1 MTTILAFI
9 FVLGVIVIIHE
20 LGHFF
25 AARSVGV
32 RVDRFS
38 IGFPPR
44 LFTVNSIDGGFEI
57 NLFFYKKNEMDKVNW
72 DIVKTWNI
80 NIPERKGS
88 GTEYCFAIVP
98 LGGYVKLAGM
108 IDESMDGTIQNE
120 PYELMSK
127 PVWAQ
132 IWVMSA
138 GVIMNILLA
147 FVIFTSLA
155 WYQGVPTSEN
165 KPVIYS
171 VEEDSPAKNAN
182 LLPGDKI
189 IKVNDYS
196 ISTWSDLSS
205 TIQEQPNKSINITY
219 VREGKESSI
228 DIYTTFRVFPID
240 GKLDTLGMIGIAPEL
255 IYKPIGIIRAS
266 QLGVTSTVG
275 GLGLVVLSI
284 KLLISG
290 QASVGDLGGPIL
302 IAQIAGETARAG
314 IISLFGFMA
323 IISCNLAFI
332 NFLPIPGLDG
342 GHVFIILAESILRR
356 KFTLKTRMIIQQIG
370 MAFLLLLMATVMIND
385 IGRLF
390 TN

>member
-44 LFTVNSIDGGFEI
+44 LFTVNSVDGGFEI
-57 NLFFYKKNEMDKVNW
+57 NLFFYKKNEMDKISW
-72 DIVKTWNI
+72 DIIKTWNI

-108 IDESMDGTIQNE
+108 IDESMDGTIQNK

-155 WYQGVPTSEN
+155 WYQGVPTSED

-171 VEEDSPAKNAN
+171 VEEDSPAYNAN
-182 LLPGDKI
+182 LLSGDKI
-189 IKVNDYS
+189 IKVNDHS
-196 ISTWSDLSS
+196 ITTWSDLST
-205 TIQEQPNKSINITY
+205 TIQEQPNTSINITY
-219 VREGKESSI
+219 VREGKESTI

-266 QLGVTSTVG
+266 QLGTASTIG

-314 IISLFGFMA
+314 LISLFGFMA

-332 NFLPIPGLDG
+332 NFLPVPGLDG

>member
-9 FVLGVIVIIHE
+9 IVLGIIVMVHE

-44 LFTVNSIDGGFEI
+44 LMTITSVPNGFEI
-57 NLFFYKKNEMDKVNW
+57 KLFFYRKDQGGKISWGPIYNW
-72 DIVKTWNI
+72 DVKKPGRT
-80 NIPERKGS
+80 GS
-88 GTEYCFAIVP
+88 GTEYCFAIIP
-98 LGGYVKLAGM
+98 LGGYVKMAGM
-108 IDESMDGTIQNE
+108 IDESMDGTIKNK

-147 FVIFTSLA
+147 FIIFTGVV
-155 WYQGVPTSEN
+155 WNQGVPSP
-165 KPVIYS
+165 KDDPVIHS
-171 VEEDSPAKNAN
+171 LINDMPAKDMG
-182 LLPGDKI
+182 LLPGDRI
-189 IKVNDYS
+189 LAVDDVQ
-196 ISTWSDLSS
+196 ISTWTELST
-205 TIQEQPNKSINITY
+205 TIHAMPNTPITLTYQRDDVEYKQSITTSFQVQPIN
-219 VREGKESSI
+219 
-228 DIYTTFRVFPID
+228 
-240 GKLDTLGMIGIAPEL
+240 GKLDTLGAIGIAPEFT
-255 IYKPIGIIRAS
+255 YKPIGFLKATQIGA
-266 QLGVTSTVG
+266 TSTIG
-275 GLGLVVLSI
+275 ALGLVVLSI
-284 KLLISG
+284 KMLVSG
-290 QASVGDLGGPIL
+290 EASVSDLGGPIL
-302 IAQIAGETARAG
+302 IAQIAGKTARAG
-314 IISLFGFMA
+314 LVSLLTFMA

-332 NFLPIPGLDG
+332 NFLPVPGLDG
-342 GHVFIILAESILRR
+342 GHVFIILAESLLRR

-370 MAFLLLLMATVMIND
+370 MAFLLLLMATVMVND

>member
-44 LFTVNSIDGGFEI
+44 LFTVNSVDEGFEV
-57 NLFFYKKNEMDKVNW
+57 NLFFYKKNKQNKISW
-72 DIVKTWNI
+72 DIIKTWNI
-80 NIPERKGS
+80 NVPGRTGS

-108 IDESMDGTIQNE
+108 IDESMDGTIKHE

-155 WYQGVPTSEN
+155 WYQGVQTSEN
-165 KPVIYS
+165 KPIIYS
-171 VEEDSPAKNAN
+171 VEENSPAEKAK

-189 IKVNDYS
+189 IKVNDYN
-196 ISTWSDLSS
+196 INTWSDLSS
-205 TIQEQPNKSINITY
+205 TIQKKPNQSINVTFL
-219 VREGKESSI
+219 RNGKESSI
-228 DIYTTFRVFPID
+228 DIYTTFRVFPVD
-240 GKLDTLGMIGIAPEL
+240 GKLDTLGMIGIAPEF
-255 IYKPIGIIRAS
+255 IYEPIGVIKAS
-266 QLGVTSTVG
+266 QLGAASTMG

-314 IISLFGFMA
+314 LISLFGFMA

-332 NFLPIPGLDG
+332 NFLPVPGLDG

>member
-9 FVLGVIVIIHE
+9 IVLGVIVMVHE

-44 LFTVNSIDGGFEI
+44 LMTMTSVPNGFEI
-57 NLFFYKKNEMDKVNW
+57 KLFFYRKDQGGKISWGPIYNWNVKKPGHV
-72 DIVKTWNI
+72 
-80 NIPERKGS
+80 GS
-88 GTEYCFAIVP
+88 GTEYCFAIIP
-98 LGGYVKLAGM
+98 LGGYVKMAGM
-108 IDESMDGTIQNE
+108 IDESMDGTIKNK
-120 PYELMSK
+120 PYEPMSK

-147 FVIFTSLA
+147 FIIFTGVV
-155 WYQGVPTSEN
+155 WNQGVPSP
-165 KPVIYS
+165 KDDPVIHS
-171 VEEDSPAKNAN
+171 LINDMPAKDMG
-182 LLPGDKI
+182 LLPGDRI
-189 IKVNDYS
+189 LAVDDVQ
-196 ISTWSDLSS
+196 ISTWTELST
-205 TIQEQPNKSINITY
+205 TIHAMPNTPITLTYQRDDVEYKKSIITSFQ
-219 VREGKESSI
+219 VQ
-228 DIYTTFRVFPID
+228 PIN
-240 GKLDTLGMIGIAPEL
+240 GRLDTLGAIGIAPEFT
-255 IYKPIGIIRAS
+255 YKPIGFLKATQIGA
-266 QLGVTSTVG
+266 TSTIR

-284 KLLISG
+284 RMLISG
-290 QASVGDLGGPIL
+290 EASVSDLGGPIL
-302 IAQIAGETARAG
+302 IAQIAGKTARAG
-314 IISLFGFMA
+314 LVSLLTFMA

-332 NFLPIPGLDG
+332 NFLPVPGLDG
-342 GHVFIILAESILRR
+342 GHVFIILAESLLRR

>member
-38 IGFPPR
+38 IGFQNR
-44 LFTVNSIDGGFEI
+44 LFTVNSVDEGFEV
-57 NLFFYKKNEMDKVNW
+57 NLFFYKKNKQNKISW
-72 DIVKTWNI
+72 DIIKTCNI
-80 NIPERKGS
+80 NVPGRTGS

-108 IDESMDGTIQNE
+108 IDESMDGTIKHE

-165 KPVIYS
+165 KPIIYS
-171 VEEDSPAKNAN
+171 VEEDSPAEKAK

-189 IKVNDYS
+189 IKVNDYN
-196 ISTWSDLSS
+196 INTWSDLSS
-205 TIQEQPNKSINITY
+205 TIQKKPNQSINVTFL
-219 VREGKESSI
+219 RNGKESSI
-228 DIYTTFRVFPID
+228 DIYTTFRVFPVD
-240 GKLDTLGMIGIAPEL
+240 GKLDTLGMIGIAPEF
-255 IYKPIGIIRAS
+255 IYEPIGLIKAS
-266 QLGVTSTVG
+266 QLGAVSTMG

-314 IISLFGFMA
+314 LISLFGFMA

-332 NFLPIPGLDG
+332 NFLPVPGLDG

>member
-44 LFTVNSIDGGFEI
+44 LFTVNSVDGGFEI
-57 NLFFYKKNEMDKVNW
+57 NLFFYKKNEMDKINW

-205 TIQEQPNKSINITY
+205 TIQKQPNKSINITY

>member
-44 LFTVNSIDGGFEI
+44 LITVNSINGGFEI
-57 NLFFYKKNEMDKVNW
+57 NLFFYKKNDLDKISW
-72 DIVKTWNI
+72 DIIKTWNI

-108 IDESMDGTIQNE
+108 IDESMDGAIKNE

-147 FVIFTSLA
+147 FVIFTALA

-165 KPVIYS
+165 IPVIYS
-171 VEEDSPAKNAN
+171 VEQDSPAQNAN

-189 IKVNDYS
+189 IKVNDYN
-196 ISTWSDLSS
+196 INTWSDLSS
-205 TIQEQPNKSINITY
+205 TIQELPNKSIKITY
-219 VREGKESSI
+219 VREGRESSM
-228 DIYTTFRVFPID
+228 DINTTFRVFPID

-255 IYKPIGIIRAS
+255 FYEPIGIIRAS
-266 QLGVTSTVG
+266 QLGVASTLG

-284 KLLISG
+284 KLLVSG
-290 QASVGDLGGPIL
+290 QASVADLGGPIL

-314 IISLFGFMA
+314 LISFFGFMA

-332 NFLPIPGLDG
+332 NFLPVPGLDG
-342 GHVFIILAESILRR
+342 GHVFIILAESILRI

>member
-9 FVLGVIVIIHE
+9 IVLGVIVMVHE

-44 LFTVNSIDGGFEI
+44 LMTMTSVPNGFEI
-57 NLFFYKKNEMDKVNW
+57 KLFFYRKDQDGKISWGPIYNWAVKKPGR
-72 DIVKTWNI
+72 T
-80 NIPERKGS
+80 GT
-88 GTEYCFAIVP
+88 GTEYCLAIIP
-98 LGGYVKLAGM
+98 LGGYVKMAGM
-108 IDESMDGTIQNE
+108 IDESMDGTIQNK
-120 PYELMSK
+120 PYELMNK

-147 FVIFTSLA
+147 FIIFAGVA
-155 WYQGVPTSEN
+155 WDQGIPVP
-165 KPVIYS
+165 KDDPVIHS
-171 VEEDSPAKNAN
+171 LINDMPAKNMG
-182 LLPGDKI
+182 LLPGDRI
-189 IKVNDYS
+189 LSVDDVQ
-196 ISTWSDLSS
+196 ISTWTELST
-205 TIQEQPNKSINITY
+205 TIHAMPDTPITLTYQRDGVEYEQSI
-219 VREGKESSI
+219 
-228 DIYTTFRVFPID
+228 TTSFQIRPIN
-240 GKLDTLGMIGIAPEL
+240 GKLDTLGAIGIAPEFT
-255 IYKPIGIIRAS
+255 YRPIGFLEATKIGAS
-266 QLGVTSTVG
+266 STIG
-275 GLGLVVLSI
+275 ALGLVVLSVR
-284 KLLISG
+284 LLISG
-290 QASVGDLGGPIL
+290 EASISDLGGPIL

-314 IISLFGFMA
+314 LVSLLTFMA

-332 NFLPIPGLDG
+332 NFLPVPGLDG
-342 GHVFIILAESILRR
+342 GHVFIILAESLLRR
-356 KFTLKTRMIIQQIG
+356 KFTLKTRMIIQQVG

>member
-57 NLFFYKKNEMDKVNW
+57 NLFFYKKNEMDKINW

-155 WYQGVPTSEN
+155 WYQGIPTSED

-205 TIQEQPNKSINITY
+205 TIQEQPNKPINITY

-356 KFTLKTRMIIQQIG
+356 KFTLKTRMVIQQIG

>member
-44 LFTVNSIDGGFEI
+44 LFTVNSVDGGFEI
-57 NLFFYKKNEMDKVNW
+57 NLFFYKKNEMDKINW

-155 WYQGVPTSEN
+155 WYQGIPTSED

-356 KFTLKTRMIIQQIG
+356 KFTLKTRMVIQQIG

>member
-9 FVLGVIVIIHE
+9 IVLGVIVMVHE

-44 LFTVNSIDGGFEI
+44 LMTITSVPNGFEI
-57 NLFFYKKNEMDKVNW
+57 KLFFYRKDQDGKISWGPIYNWAVKKPGR
-72 DIVKTWNI
+72 T
-80 NIPERKGS
+80 GT
-88 GTEYCFAIVP
+88 GTEYCFAIIP
-98 LGGYVKLAGM
+98 LGGYVKMAGM
-108 IDESMDGTIQNE
+108 IDESMDGTIENK

-147 FVIFTSLA
+147 FIIFTGVV
-155 WYQGVPTSEN
+155 WDQGIPTP
-165 KPVIYS
+165 KKDPVIHS
-171 VEEDSPAKNAN
+171 LINDMPAKIMG
-182 LLPGDKI
+182 LLPGDRI
-189 IKVNDYS
+189 LAVDDVQ
-196 ISTWSDLSS
+196 ISTWTELST
-205 TIQEQPNKSINITY
+205 TIHAMPNTPITLIYQRDDVEYKQSITTSFQIQPING
-219 VREGKESSI
+219 R
-228 DIYTTFRVFPID
+228 
-240 GKLDTLGMIGIAPEL
+240 LDTLGAIGIAPEF
-255 IYKPIGIIRAS
+255 IYKPIGFLMATQIGA
-266 QLGVTSTVG
+266 TSTIG

-284 KLLISG
+284 RMLISG
-290 QASVGDLGGPIL
+290 EASVSDLGGPIL

-314 IISLFGFMA
+314 MVSLLTFMA

-332 NFLPIPGLDG
+332 NFLPVPGLDG
-342 GHVFIILAESILRR
+342 GHVFIILAESLLRR

>member
-44 LFTVNSIDGGFEI
+44 LFTVNSVDGGFEI
-57 NLFFYKKNEMDKVNW
+57 NLFFYKKNEMDKINW

-155 WYQGVPTSEN
+155 WYQGIPTSED

-205 TIQEQPNKSINITY
+205 TIQKQPNKSINITY

-266 QLGVTSTVG
+266 QLGVASTVG

-356 KFTLKTRMIIQQIG
+356 KFTLKTRMVIQQIG

>member
-44 LFTVNSIDGGFEI
+44 LFTVNSVDGGFEI
-57 NLFFYKKNEMDKVNW
+57 NLFFYKKNEMDKINW

-80 NIPERKGS
+80 DIPERKGS

-155 WYQGVPTSEN
+155 WYQGVPTSED

-171 VEEDSPAKNAN
+171 VEEDSPAYNAN
-182 LLPGDKI
+182 LLSGDKI
-189 IKVNDYS
+189 IKVNDHS
-196 ISTWSDLSS
+196 ITTWSDLST
-205 TIQEQPNKSINITY
+205 TIQEQPNTSINITY
-219 VREGKESSI
+219 VREGKENTI

-266 QLGVTSTVG
+266 QLGTASTIG

-314 IISLFGFMA
+314 LISLFGFMA

-332 NFLPIPGLDG
+332 NFLPVPGLDG

>member
-57 NLFFYKKNEMDKVNW
+57 NLFFYKKNEMDKINW

-205 TIQEQPNKSINITY
+205 TIQKQPNKSINITY

>member
-57 NLFFYKKNEMDKVNW
+57 NLFFYKKNEMDKINW

>member
-44 LFTVNSIDGGFEI
+44 LFTVNSVDGGFEI
-57 NLFFYKKNEMDKVNW
+57 NLFFYKKNEMDKINW

-80 NIPERKGS
+80 DIPERKGS

-155 WYQGVPTSEN
+155 WYQGVPTSED

-171 VEEDSPAKNAN
+171 VQEDSPAKNAN

-228 DIYTTFRVFPID
+228 DIFTTFRVFPID

>member
-9 FVLGVIVIIHE
+9 FVLGVIVIVHE

-38 IGFPPR
+38 VGFPPR
-44 LFTVNSIDGGFEI
+44 LFTVNSVNDGFEV
-57 NLFFYKKNEMDKVNW
+57 NLFFYKKNDLNKISWE
-72 DIVKTWNI
+72 IIKTWII
-80 NIPERKGS
+80 NAPGRKGS
-88 GTEYCFAIVP
+88 GTEYCFAIIP

-108 IDESMDGTIQNE
+108 IDESMDGSIKNE
-120 PYELMSK
+120 PHELLSK

-147 FVIFTSLA
+147 FIIFTGLS

-171 VEEDSPAKNAN
+171 IEDDSPAKKAN
-182 LLPGDKI
+182 LLSGDRI
-189 IKVNDYS
+189 IKVNNYN
-196 ISTWSDLSS
+196 INTWSDLSS
-205 TIQEQPNKSINITY
+205 TIQKLPNKSIQLTY
-219 VREGKESSI
+219 VRDNVENMI
-228 DIYTTFRVFPID
+228 DIKTTFRVFPID
-240 GKLDTLGMIGIAPEL
+240 GKLDTLGMIGIGPEL
-255 IYKPIGIIRAS
+255 IYEKIGIIRAS
-266 QLGVTSTVG
+266 ELGVASTLG

-314 IISLFGFMA
+314 LISLFGFMA

-332 NFLPIPGLDG
+332 NFLPVPGLDG

-356 KFTLKTRMIIQQIG
+356 KFTLKTKMVIQQIG

>member
-44 LFTVNSIDGGFEI
+44 LFTVNSVDGGFEI
-57 NLFFYKKNEMDKVNW
+57 NLFFYKKNEMDKISW
-72 DIVKTWNI
+72 DIIKTWNI

-108 IDESMDGTIQNE
+108 IDESMDGTIQNK

-155 WYQGVPTSEN
+155 WYQGVPTSED
-165 KPVIYS
+165 KPVIYT
-171 VEEDSPAKNAN
+171 VEEDSPAYNAN
-182 LLPGDKI
+182 LLSGDKI
-189 IKVNDYS
+189 IKVNDHS
-196 ISTWSDLSS
+196 ITTWSDLST
-205 TIQEQPNKSINITY
+205 TIQEQPNTSINITY
-219 VREGKESSI
+219 VREGKENTI

-266 QLGVTSTVG
+266 QLGTASTIG

-314 IISLFGFMA
+314 LISLFGFMA

-332 NFLPIPGLDG
+332 NFLPVPGLDG